1 VKRWL
6 LLAGA
11 LALWPSAALATPWA
25 VAFAEPTA
33 TPAPPTLDDP
43 VLDDLFVQLK
53 AGGLLDPS
61 EATLEQFEARLQE
74 GQDRYVRGDALGS
87 AVGLYGLT
95 QDPRWDNFLEIE
107 TGSSAYYHLG
117 VALRAHGAERTA
129 RAAFAQVLSRGP
141 DDPYFTPA
149 VRRTVDLALDAKDPG
164 RGLAMLEQA
173 MQPHTPR
180 GDDVSEVEYLRGRA
194 LQAQGNIDEAHA
206 AYGRVSERSRFYT
219 AATYLQGLMWAERG
233 KFDQAEDAFCTV
245 VGGPEQSMSAYYVDH
260 RYFRV
265 RDLAHLGLGRVA
277 HERRRHADAFY
288 HYFQVPQDSDHL
300 PEALFESA
308 WTMAEE
314 GEYAVARGLLA
325 ELRTKYPDAPQ
336 TVEARVLAA
345 TLKLYDC
352 DFREAEA
359 DFTAFIDDMAPV
371 ADHLDEI
378 GEDPDRVRALHTEL
392 DELRAG
398 DLRTR
403 ADSPAHRVLL
413 SMLDADPQYARL
425 ARKSHV
431 LRKEAA
437 FAGAVQVE
445 LDVMVA
451 RLADRDTAAARD
463 GADPLDVLDDVTRLE
478 RGIAGLE
485 RQIRQAEAAGG
496 DEASLAPERAKVAEL
511 RGRLRKL
518 RGQAGQ
524 LLLDTPPVGSA
535 KTKDLSSAL
544 QADAARIE
552 RIRLS
557 ALATADALDD
567 QAATVAAARLRV
579 LSGHIDDL
587 MGEARMGRIDAVLGA
602 KKKLEIEVRDMA
614 AGKFPSELFGK
625 LEIEGVVGD
634 DEEFWPYEGE
644 YWPDEYEGYR

>member
-1 VKRWL
+1 
-6 LLAGA
+6 
-11 LALWPSAALATPWA
+11 
-25 VAFAEPTA
+25 
-33 TPAPPTLDDP
+33 
-43 VLDDLFVQLK
+43 
-53 AGGLLDPS
+53 
-61 EATLEQFEARLQE
+61 
-74 GQDRYVRGDALGS
+74 
-87 AVGLYGLT
+87 
-95 QDPRWDNFLEIE
+95 
-107 TGSSAYYHLG
+107 
-117 VALRAHGAERTA
+117 
-129 RAAFAQVLSRGP
+129 
-141 DDPYFTPA
+141 
-149 VRRTVDLALDAKDPG
+149 
-164 RGLAMLEQA
+164 
-173 MQPHTPR
+173 
-180 GDDVSEVEYLRGRA
+180 
-194 LQAQGNIDEAHA
+194 
-206 AYGRVSERSRFYT
+206 
-219 AATYLQGLMWAERG
+219 
-233 KFDQAEDAFCTV
+233 
-245 VGGPEQSMSAYYVDH
+245 
-260 RYFRV
+260 
-265 RDLAHLGLGRVA
+265 
-277 HERRRHADAFY
+277 
-288 HYFQVPQDSDHL
+288 
-300 PEALFESA
+300 
-308 WTMAEE
+308 
-314 GEYAVARGLLA
+314 
-325 ELRTKYPDAPQ
+325 
-336 TVEARVLAA
+336 
-345 TLKLYDC
+345 
-352 DFREAEA
+352 
-359 DFTAFIDDMAPV
+359 
-371 ADHLDEI
+371 
-378 GEDPDRVRALHTEL
+378 
-392 DELRAG
+392 
-398 DLRTR
+398 
-403 ADSPAHRVLL
+403 
-413 SMLDADPQYARL
+413 
-425 ARKSHV
+425 
-431 LRKEAA
+431 
-437 FAGAVQVE
+437 VQVE